1 MDLFMAALL
10 GGAAYYTALTLVP
23 AVLPASIINSPIQRS
38 LTLGAIG
45 ILGGYGLHKLGQ
57 STAGAAVAAVF
68 GGSALVGG
76 LASYMQANKAPA
88 GQAAAPGQFQPSAL
102 GAIELGN
109 ERLMGMAPRSS
120 WAGLGAVE
128 LGNSW
133 QLGAVELGAP
143 DWGYENMRRAAEGGV
158 DWGYAQPFSL
168 GAIEAQMMDA
178 DMGY

>member
-10 GGAAYYTALTLVP
+10 GGAAYYSAITLVP
-23 AVLPASIINSPIQRS
+23 AVLPASVINSPIQRA
-38 LTLGAIG
+38 LALGAIG

-57 STAGAAVAAVF
+57 STAGAAVATVF

-76 LASYMQANKAPA
+76 LASYMAANKAPA
-88 GQAAAPGQFQPSAL
+88 GQPAAL

-109 ERLMGMAPRSS
+109 ERLMRMAPRSS

-143 DWGYENMRRAAEGGV
+143 DWGYGNMRQAGEGGV
-158 DWGYAQPFSL
+158 DWGYGEPFSL